1 MKFYKGY
8 TIYEKKMRSTPFE
21 RITHRLSPDLPAELL
36 QKLPDKWEK
45 IGSVVII
52 RLPWE
57 LQKYQQMIGKVY
69 AEVLGCRSTLN
80 DQGGISGVY
89 REPQVEVIF
98 GSSETETIHLENGIR
113 YKLDPQKIMFSSG
126 NLKERQRMATISK
139 TNEIVVDL
147 FAGIG
152 YFTLPLAVNSKPR
165 RIFACEVNPVAFQYL
180 CENVVLNHVSGI
192 VEPLLGDN
200 RCVAPKDCADRVILG
215 YLHHPEVFVPVAL
228 SCLRSQTGILHY
240 HARVPFELIP
250 KQPLAQIEQAAMGC
264 HRSVEL
270 VHTEV
275 VKSYAPGINHV
286 VLDVRVVP

>member
-1 MKFYKGY
+1 M
-8 TIYEKKMRSTPFE
+8 
-21 RITHRLSPDLPAELL
+21 
-36 QKLPDKWEK
+36 
-45 IGSVVII
+45 
-52 RLPWE
+52 E
-57 LQKYQQMIGKVY
+57 LQKYQQMIGQVY

-98 GSSETETIHLENGIR
+98 GSSETETIHIENGIR
-113 YKLDPQKIMFSSG
+113 YKLDPRKIMFSSG

-139 TNEIVVDL
+139 NTEIVVDM

-152 YFTLPLAVNSKPR
+152 YFTLPLAVYSQPQ
-165 RIFACEVNPVAFQYL
+165 RIFACEINPVAYRYL
-180 CENVVLNHVSGI
+180 CENVVLNNVNGI

-200 RCVAPKDCADRVILG
+200 RRVAPKDCADRVILG
-215 YLHHPEVFVPVAL
+215 YLYNPEVFVSVAL
-228 SCLRSQTGILHY
+228 SCLRNQTGMLHY
-240 HARVPFELIP
+240 HARVPFEVIP
-250 KQPLAQIEQAAMGC
+250 KQPLAQLEDAVMRC

-286 VLDVRVVP
+286 VLDVRIVP